1 MTATLLP
8 ASTRK
13 RLFLAH
19 RRDGA
24 GESEEPH
31 FPDQAVYA
39 EAIHAR
45 HPGGP
50 WLLAS
55 GDSAHWLATIAAKS
69 RSARDL
75 RALAVR
81 RGRHPARP
89 HSRGAS
95 RRAAPYGR

>member
-1 MTATLLP
+1 MTATLLL

-13 RLFLAH
+13 GLFLAH

-24 GESEEPH
+24 WEFEEPH

-50 WLLAS
+50 RLLVS
-55 GDSAHWLATIAAKS
+55 GDSAHC
-69 RSARDL
+69 
-75 RALAVR
+75 
-81 RGRHPARP
+81 GPA
-89 HSRGAS
+89 S
-95 RRAAPYGR
+95 